1 MRDNV
6 PYQFLAGSENP
17 QLAESDMEWGGEI
30 GPIFL
35 FNDDGIDGASQRRRI
50 DLIVETFDV
59 GEYSADIT
67 KVTHAQQTRWA
78 VGQWASILYTLC
90 TKDREIIQILVLYCT
105 DFSLNSL
112 RTNQCIDLIDK

>member
-1 MRDNV
+1 
-6 PYQFLAGSENP
+6 
-17 QLAESDMEWGGEI
+17 MEWGGEI

-67 KVTHAQQTRWA
+67 KVTHAQQTEVSCWS
-78 VGQWASILYTLC
+78 VGLHLIHTLY
-90 TKDREIIQILVLYCT
+90 KR
-105 DFSLNSL
+105 
-112 RTNQCIDLIDK
+112 